1 MRYNQI
7 FNAMKDEETS
17 YTSGQPQPLDF
28 NAAKD
33 FSNYEELPSKGYCRL
48 FRAQRHGKWYVLKS
62 LKPQYAANPLDMAM
76 MEKEYASAVKMEH
89 PNIAHTIGIEK
100 DPVAGSCIVME
111 YVDGRTLS
119 AFLEEKPS
127 MTLRKKVVSQLLDA
141 MRYYHAL
148 QIVHRDLKPSNIL
161 VTRNGDNVKIIDFGL
176 ADADDD
182 AILKEPAY
190 TKGYAA
196 PEQMHPGALID
207 CRTDI
212 YAFGILLRQIFPHRY
227 RCISRRCTKSD
238 PKERCCDVGQVI
250 LALHRNR
257 LLATVSLLITLLAI
271 IAICF
276 GIIVKKTHSDEK
288 TDFPSDVTDVT
299 DVMSVTDVT
308 AVTMPQQDSAAI
320 KTMDSPIRPNPVA
333 MPPQNSAPPIVPIPS
348 ETLAISPEHTPENHK
363 THDISPEQ
371 AVVLLQHYADS
382 LFDDFSKKMAAGAF
396 YTRSVA
402 AYSTG
407 NNYCYV
413 TRYLYY
419 LLAHLMDENT
429 NIVLLYQ
436 SVCPPLIEDSKRYD
450 KLLDNSSLPRY
461 NRNDSPPEWLK
472 QETAIQKKNKSL
484 LQETGRLN
492 AWYLAGC
499 SDSILY
505 HTRKFFPPVKGGN

>member
-1 MRYNQI
+1 
-7 FNAMKDEETS
+7 MKDEETS
-17 YTSGQPQPLDF
+17 LTSGRPQPLDF

-62 LKPQYAANPLDMAM
+62 LKPEYAANPLYMAM
-76 MEKEYASAVKMEH
+76 LEKEYASAVKMEH

-100 DPVAGSCIVME
+100 DSVAGSCIVME

-196 PEQMHPGALID
+196 PEQMHPGTPVD

-212 YAFGILLRQIFPHRY
+212 YAFGILLRQVFPHRY
-227 RCISRRCTKSD
+227 RHISRRCTQSD
-238 PKERCCDVGQVI
+238 PNERYCDAEQVI
-250 LALHRNR
+250 RALHRNR
-257 LLATVSLLITLLAI
+257 LLATVFLLITLLVI

-276 GIIVKKTHSDEK
+276 GIIAKKTHSDDK
-288 TDFPSDVTDVT
+288 TDFPSDVTNVT
-299 DVMSVTDVT
+299 DVMAVTDVT
-308 AVTMPQQDSAAI
+308 AVTMPQQDAAAPTASASSEAPAN
-320 KTMDSPIRPNPVA
+320 SPKNTHKI
-333 MPPQNSAPPIVPIPS
+333 
-348 ETLAISPEHTPENHK
+348 HK
-363 THDISPEQ
+363 TNNITQEQ
-371 AVVLLQHYADS
+371 AVILLQHYADS
-382 LFDDFSKKMAAGAF
+382 LFDDFSKKLATGAF
-396 YTRSVA
+396 YTRTAA
-402 AYSTG
+402 AYSRG
-407 NNYCYV
+407 NNYCQV
-413 TRYLYY
+413 SRYMYY

-429 NIVLLYQ
+429 NSVLLYQ
-436 SVCPPLIEDSKRYD
+436 SVCPPMIEDSERYD
-450 KLLDNSSLPRY
+450 KLLENSSLPRY
-461 NRNDSPPEWLK
+461 NPNDSPPEWLE
-472 QETAIQKKNKSL
+472 QETAFQKKNKSL

-492 AWYLAGC
+492 IWYLAGC

-505 HTRKFFPPVKGGN
+505 HTRKYFPPVKGGN